1 MESHGVRAV
10 SSTKARARRLAAMA
24 GAEPAPG
31 PHDIEIPGWVREV
44 VCVGAVW
51 VGSVFVSNYFGFL
64 MLDRLEWA
72 QSRIEV
78 GERYCSLTLQIQ
90 ETCSTMTCVRNK
102 IELQREK
109 MNQTIM
115 CSRG

>member
-1 MESHGVRAV
+1 
-10 SSTKARARRLAAMA
+10 MA
-24 GAEPAPG
+24 GAEPVPG

-44 VCVGAVW
+44 AFVGAIW
-51 VGSVFVSNYFGFL
+51 AISVVAGNYFGFS

-78 GERYCSLTLQIQ
+78 GERYCTLNLQIQ
-90 ETCSTMTCVRNK
+90 ETCSTMSCVRNK

-109 MNQTIM
+109 MNQMIM
-115 CSRG
+115 CARG

>member
-1 MESHGVRAV
+1 M
-10 SSTKARARRLAAMA
+10 SSTRARARRLAAMA
-24 GAEPAPG
+24 GAEPVPG
-31 PHDIEIPGWVREV
+31 PHDIEIPDWVREV
-44 VCVGAVW
+44 VCVGAFW
-51 VGSVFVSNYFGFL
+51 ALSVATAVPAGFWL
-64 MLDRLEWA
+64 ESRLDWA

-78 GERYCSLTLQIQ
+78 GERYCALKLQIQ

>member
-1 MESHGVRAV
+1 MACHGVRAV
-10 SSTKARARRLAAMA
+10 SATRARARRLAAMA

-51 VGSVFVSNYFGFL
+51 AGSVFAGKYFGFL

-78 GERYCSLTLQIQ
+78 GGRYCSLSLQIQ
-90 ETCSTMTCVRNK
+90 ETCSTMSCVRNK
-102 IELQREK
+102 IKLQREK
-109 MNQTIM
+109 MNQMIE
-115 CSRG
+115 CAQP